1 VSGFRARISLHLSRI
16 RFAKTDDPDAGI
28 SFNKAERVE
37 PAAEIT
43 EGDDARF
50 ALLGG
55 RFVGEATLLA
65 MPTVI
70 AGPKI
75 SQRAEGNRKVILN
88 QNAYYTFMGYPLLD
102 EVKPP
107 YMHPEVVAAI
117 VVSEDSKQYLEYVFP
132 KLPIYRIKYSIDPK
146 LYYITGRKKKQLCFM
161 PRKNLADA
169 RQVLNILRYRKA
181 LEGWKVVAIDK
192 KSQAEAA
199 AILRDSLIFLS
210 FGHPEGFGLPP
221 AEAMAAGCITVGYHG
236 NVREFFTPER
246 GFPIEMGNIL
256 GYARTVEE
264 VIGRVER
271 DIEPLRKM
279 VRGAAEFIRTTY
291 SLEAER
297 ESIVDCWKKIIATQA
312 MGASC

>member
-1 VSGFRARISLHLSRI
+1 M
-16 RFAKTDDPDAGI
+16 AKPTIYFFCPDLPH
-28 SFNKAERVE
+28 V
-37 PAAEIT
+37 
-43 EGDDARF
+43 
-50 ALLGG
+50 LGG
-55 RFVGEATLLA
+55 VRQTYRHVDVLNANRFDGWIVHRRKGFKIKWFEHDTRVMYEPVKMKGGDFA
-65 MPTVI
+65 VYSEI

-210 FGHPEGFGLPP
+210 F
-221 AEAMAAGCITVGYHG
+221 
-236 NVREFFTPER
+236 
-246 GFPIEMGNIL
+246 
-256 GYARTVEE
+256 
-264 VIGRVER
+264 
-271 DIEPLRKM
+271 
-279 VRGAAEFIRTTY
+279 
-291 SLEAER
+291 
-297 ESIVDCWKKIIATQA
+297 
-312 MGASC
+312 